1 MGIDLLKG
9 CVIFNAPYLAG
20 CLSPDMGLLRCEDND
35 KTGQVPHVHSLT
47 VSSRPQIFGFVA
59 QDRDD

>member
-1 MGIDLLKG
+1 
-9 CVIFNAPYLAG
+9 
-20 CLSPDMGLLRCEDND
+20 MGLLRCEDND

-47 VSSRPQIFGFVA
+47 VSSRPQTFGFVA